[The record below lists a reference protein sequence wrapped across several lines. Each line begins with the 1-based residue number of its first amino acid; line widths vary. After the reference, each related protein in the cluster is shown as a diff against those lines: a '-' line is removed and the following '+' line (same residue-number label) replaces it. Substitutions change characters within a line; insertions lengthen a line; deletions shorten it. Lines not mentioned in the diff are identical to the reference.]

1 MAELYFVSDGLSKQE
16 FRCFMQL
23 AVKGIKKKKKNRKI
37 AMLAVLGVSCF

>member
-23 AVKGIKKKKKNRKI
+23 AVKGIKKKKTRKI

>member
-23 AVKGIKKKKKNRKI
+23 AVKGIKKKNRKI